1 MSVTKRL
8 AKKLTR
14 KVEEINE
21 LEKSYIHDVEE
32 LIEVIKECKSL
43 LEEAVAENKPPQPKK
58 APEDIRGEDYQTEG
72 EWYASQLWS

>member
-21 LEKSYIHDVEE
+21 LEKSYIHDVGD
-32 LIEVIKECKSL
+32 LLKVIKECKSL
-43 LEEAVAENKPPQPKK
+43 LEEAVAENKPPQKQ
-58 APEDIRGEDYQTEG
+58 ASEDIRGEGYQTEG
-72 EWYASQLWS
+72 EWEASKFWS

>member
-43 LEEAVAENKPPQPKK
+43 LEEAVAENKPPQKQ
-58 APEDIRGEDYQTEG
+58 ASEDIRGEDYQTEG